1 MLPDIC
7 KVLILISVSPRGD
20 AVAEHGLLLM
30 NLIMNDL
37 RSSKNVRTLDA
48 TMRIPDQ
55 GKSLTNGEV
64 DEITDVWKR
73 HGNRQ
78 ITL

>member
-7 KVLILISVSPRGD
+7 KVLILISACPRGD

-73 HGNRQ
+73 HRNRQ